1 MEPKDNGTE
10 HASGG
15 GIVNYFQGATIH
27 NLVING
33 NMTKSGQDHFN
44 GMGQKDRKLTKYEQ
58 IMEYVGR
65 LKPLVQPSVQE
76 RYDTLWAS
84 VLELQEVSM
93 MVYNPG
99 KQQGTTFNRD
109 LVAQIAHLM
118 GSRVY
123 TDTKAV
129 QMAELLEPGKG
140 KDHPVRQR
148 LSENPDGN
156 VKKAV
161 EQLFC
166 ESCES

>member
-1 MEPKDNGTE
+1 LPEQKFCVPFPVQTFLPLE
-10 HASGG
+10 R
-15 GIVNYFQGATIH
+15 
-27 NLVING
+27 VI
-33 NMTKSGQDHFN
+33 
-44 GMGQKDRKLTKYEQ
+44 
-58 IMEYVGR
+58 
-65 LKPLVQPSVQE
+65 
-76 RYDTLWAS
+76 
-84 VLELQEVSM
+84 
-93 MVYNPG
+93 YNPG